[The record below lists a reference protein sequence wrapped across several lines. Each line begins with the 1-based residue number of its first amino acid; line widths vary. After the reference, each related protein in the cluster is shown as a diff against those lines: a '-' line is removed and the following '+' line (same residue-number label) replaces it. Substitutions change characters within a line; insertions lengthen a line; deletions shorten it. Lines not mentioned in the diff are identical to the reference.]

1 MSIKTVAV
9 GLVSILL
16 PLLAV
21 SEGSAPA
28 DQWFNPTRVTV
39 RWGTLLQRDFST
51 ATMTIA
57 KNGDTRIETSGVA
70 DGKNYSGTLILVS
83 GNFML
88 AKGVELSPGA
98 EIDAIDA
105 PVLEA
110 QTAMKLLAR
119 VLPAGPKSV
128 VHTRE
133 INFTERKDPLEVA
146 TQSAS
151 GAYPPPWSLMG
162 IVKRE
167 SATKIAFSLS
177 FAFPGSPQP
186 LSIAGAWENSP
197 AVAFPDSASVKGW
210 RAFHLGPH
218 ESNQNGGS
226 IMDYGAQEIAG
237 GFSTIG
243 EVRAYAKR
251 KAGGA

>member
-1 MSIKTVAV
+1 MSIKTIAV
-9 GLVSILL
+9 GVVSVLL
-16 PLLAV
+16 PLLAA

-28 DQWFNPTRVTV
+28 DQWFSPTRVTV
-39 RWGTLLQRDFST
+39 RSGTLLKRDFST

-57 KNGDTRIETSGVA
+57 TDGDTRIETSGLA
-70 DGKNYSGTLILVS
+70 NGKDYSGILMLVS
-83 GNFML
+83 GNYML

-110 QTAMKLLAR
+110 QTVMKLLAR

-128 VHTRE
+128 IRSRE
-133 INFTERKDPLEVA
+133 INFTERKEPLEVA

-151 GAYPPPWSLMG
+151 GAYPPPWSLTG
-162 IVKRE
+162 FVKRE

-177 FAFPGSPQP
+177 FTFSGTPQP
-186 LSIAGAWENSP
+186 LSLVGAWENFP
-197 AVAFPDSASVKGW
+197 AVALPDSTSVKGW